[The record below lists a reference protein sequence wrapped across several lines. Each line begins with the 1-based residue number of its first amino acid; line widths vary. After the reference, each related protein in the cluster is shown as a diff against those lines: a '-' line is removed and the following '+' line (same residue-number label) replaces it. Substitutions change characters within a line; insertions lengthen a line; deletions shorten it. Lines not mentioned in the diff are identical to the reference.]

1 MKTGTKLLL
10 SSVIAAAAL
19 IGCGS
24 GSASDVSG
32 SVEASK
38 LEGVKV
44 CVKGTDNCAITDAN
58 GKFTLAPTPLPAKLE
73 VKVGNSVI
81 GSASVT
87 SITPTITPAVLADG
101 NSTVAAYIGALL
113 HKAANCSYSA
123 DYCNLSS
130 VKTLDIDPNKDM
142 SIVDELKEKLAASAT
157 VEVKVN
163 GVEKNLTS
171 TDKDLYQTANPTMAG
186 TTPTFRGALTGGDFA
201 EFTFDTDTNK
211 MTYKVTG
218 RLYNLNGTKELKNVY
233 NNVFFTDSDNN
244 FYFFSGTLG
253 VSYINY
259 NNNQLSLVG
268 LQMPAQ
274 EITTDMLKEFV
285 NKRYN
290 YMEDDGSGLSFEF
303 IDINSSDVN
312 SLSGTWTNLNG
323 DSGTWEVNGSHLD
336 VYQNGSK
343 VANIVLRPGVSR
355 NSIVVDLVSGGYG
368 IGVEAKALTNNDMTG
383 TYYYMDL
390 EPTGGICYGKV
401 RVNGTQVSYQD
412 EKCYN
417 STESSGSANL
427 LLNPNGMNGLAQVL
441 DSNGNPTNEYVFV
454 DPEDGFYISVGSD
467 GLSIGSSK
475 PLK

>member
-1 MKTGTKLLL
+1 MKTSTKLLL
-10 SSVIAAAAL
+10 SSVIAAAVL

-58 GKFTLAPTPLPAKLE
+58 GKFTLAPTPLPVQLE
-73 VKVGNSVI
+73 VKVGDSII

-87 SITPTITPAVLADG
+87 SITPTITPTVLADG

-113 HKAANCSYSA
+113 HKAANCSYNDENCSLK
-123 DYCNLSS
+123 N
-130 VKTLDIDPNKDM
+130 VRKLDIDKNQNLP
-142 SIVDELKEKLAASAT
+142 IVDELKEKLAASAT
-157 VEVKVN
+157 VKVKVN
-163 GVEKNLTS
+163 GVEINLTS
-171 TDKDLYQTANPTMAG
+171 TDKDLYQTANPTMSGA
-186 TTPTFRGALTGGDFA
+186 TPTFRGALTRGDFA
-201 EFTFDTDTNK
+201 EFKFDTDTNK
-211 MTYKVTG
+211 VTYKVTG
-218 RLYNLNGTKELKNVY
+218 NLYNISDTKELKNVY
-233 NNVFFTDSDNN
+233 NNVFFTDRDNN

-259 NNNQLSLVG
+259 NNNQLSLIG
-268 LQMPAQ
+268 LQVPAQ
-274 EITTDMLKEFV
+274 EIAPSMLKEFV

-290 YMEDDGSGLSFEF
+290 YMENDGTRLSFEF

-312 SLSGTWTNLNG
+312 SLRGTWRKG
-323 DSGTWEVNGSHLD
+323 DGNSGTWEVNGSHLD

-343 VANIVLRPGVSR
+343 AANIVLRPGISR
-355 NSIVVDLVSGGYG
+355 NSIIVDLVSGGYG
-368 IGVEAKALTNNDMTG
+368 IGVEAKALTNEDMTG
-383 TYYYMDL
+383 TYYYMNL
-390 EPTGGICYGKV
+390 ESTGGVCYGKV
-401 RVNGTQVSYQD
+401 RVNGTQMSHQD

-417 STESSGSANL
+417 STTLSESFGL
-427 LLNPNGMNGLAQVL
+427 ILNPNGMNGLAQVL
-441 DSNGNPTNEYVFV
+441 DSNGNPTQEYVFL
-454 DPEDGFYISVGSD
+454 DPEDGFFIRVGSN